1 MTLASE
7 DLLIMNIQ
15 NNYKDRIKD
24 KSTNSE
30 QGFSLIETMIALTT
44 LGVCL
49 AYAMPLFLYAK
60 INNSKSEVR
69 AGALFVAQRVF
80 DDIRSKPVSG
90 MPLFDGKNNSNLTG
104 CTNLP
109 TLTNCKNAVDT
120 NTGITPT
127 TSSNPEIKPNVLDIT
142 TANVDNTV
150 IKSSGNKIS
159 SADSLLTNAFGRQYQ
174 TKVTYCEDLNPISA
188 PSSPPN
194 PPICSERNR
203 KFKVEVSYNGSKVY
217 DLEGTYTDFQ

>member
-1 MTLASE
+1 MTLDIE
-7 DLLIMNIQ
+7 DLLIMNIKL
-15 NNYKDRIKD
+15 NHNDRITE
-24 KSTNSE
+24 KSNSSE

-80 DDIRSKPVSG
+80 DDIRSKPVSK
-90 MPLFDGKNNSNLTG
+90 MPLFDGKKDSNLNCAPAG
-104 CTNLP
+104 CVNNTTLP
-109 TLTNCKNAVDT
+109 
-120 NTGITPT
+120 
-127 TSSNPEIKPNVLDIT
+127 NPEITPNVADIT
-142 TANVDNTV
+142 KNT
-150 IKSSGNKIS
+150 SSITQAEK
-159 SADSLLTNAFGRQYQ
+159 LLTNAFGRQYQ
-174 TKVTYCEDLNPISA
+174 TKVTYCENYSLGSA
-188 PSSPPN
+188 PDLS
-194 PPICSERNR
+194 ICDTKYR